1 MYLFAKRRS
10 EAEQMIFRIV
20 TGLVMALCL
29 AGAAFA
35 QDFTGRAR
43 ILPDETRAADTERGV
58 TLNLGMTQGVP
69 YRVFTLDDPARLIA
83 DFREV
88 DWTGLDPALFTQT
101 TAVSDARFGQYRPGW
116 TRMILDLD
124 GPLALA
130 SSDLRIDTETGQA
143 KLNLTLERTSHRDFA
158 ARSVA
163 PADPDW
169 GMPLVADVD
178 PARMRQSGNGKLVVV
193 IDPGHG
199 GVDPGAQRGGYDEK
213 ELMLRFAMELRDT
226 LVRTGEVDVYLT
238 READEFVPLE
248 TRVTIAHEA
257 RADLFLSLHADAL
270 DGGGARGA
278 TIYTLAEEASDKASQ
293 KLAERHNRADLLAG
307 VDLTGQDDVVAHVL
321 MDLARTDTMPR
332 ANRIADELLE
342 ALKENGNPLH
352 SRPRRG
358 AGFSVLKAADIP
370 SVLLEVGFLS
380 SERDRANITNP
391 EWRARTATAI
401 TTAILEWAIADAA
414 EGQLIRQ

>member
-1 MYLFAKRRS
+1 MVL
-10 EAEQMIFRIV
+10 RIL
-20 TGLVMALCL
+20 TGVVVAACL
-29 AGAAFA
+29 AGAAMA

-43 ILPDETRAADTERGV
+43 ILPEDTRASGTETGV
-58 TLNLGMTQGVP
+58 SLTLAMTQGVP
-69 YRVFTLDDPARLIA
+69 YRVFTLDEPARLIA

-88 DWTGLDPALFTQT
+88 DWTGLDPERLTRAAGVTE
-101 TAVSDARFGQYRPGW
+101 ARFGQYRPGW

-130 SSDLRIDTETGQA
+130 SSDLRIDTATGEA
-143 KLNLTLERTSHRDFA
+143 KLNLMLERTSEADFA

-163 PADPDW
+163 PVDPDW

-178 PARMRQSGNGKLVVV
+178 PARLRQSGDRKLVVV
-193 IDPGHG
+193 LDPGHG
-199 GVDPGAQRGGYDEK
+199 GVDPGAQRGGFDEK
-213 ELMLRFAMELRDT
+213 NLMLQFAIELRDA
-226 LVRTGEVDVYLT
+226 LVRTGEVDVFLT
-238 READEFVPLE
+238 REGDEFVPLE

-270 DGGGARGA
+270 EEGWARGA
-278 TIYTLAEEASDKASQ
+278 TIYTLSEDASDKASQ

-321 MDLARTDTMPR
+321 MDLARADTMPR
-332 ANRIADELLE
+332 AKRAADELLE

-352 SRPRRG
+352 SRPLRG

-370 SVLLEVGFLS
+370 SILLELGFLS
-380 SERDRANITNP
+380 SDRDRANIVNP
-391 EWRARTATAI
+391 EWRARTAAAI
-401 TTAILEWAIADAA
+401 TAAILEWAIADAA
-414 EGQLIRQ
+414 EGQLVRQ

>member
-10 EAEQMIFRIV
+10 EAEQMVLRIV
-20 TGLVMALCL
+20 TGLVVALCL

-43 ILPDETRAADTERGV
+43 ILPDETLARGTDSGV
-58 TLNLGMTQGVP
+58 SMTLAMTQGVP
-69 YRVFTLDDPARLIA
+69 YRVFTLDEPARLIA

-88 DWTGLDPALFTQT
+88 DWTGLEADHLTRANGINE
-101 TAVSDARFGQYRPGW
+101 ARFGQYRPGW

-130 SSDLRIDTETGQA
+130 SSDMRIDTETGQA
-143 KLNLTLERTSHRDFA
+143 KLNLILKRTTAEDFA

-169 GMPLVADVD
+169 GTPLVANVD
-178 PARMRQSGNGKLVVV
+178 PARERQSGNGKLVVV

-213 ELMLRFAMELRDT
+213 DLMLQFAMELRDT
-226 LVRTGEVDVYLT
+226 LVRTGEVEVFLT
-238 READEFVPLE
+238 READDFVPLE

-332 ANRIADELLE
+332 AKRAADQLLE

-352 SRPRRG
+352 SRPLRG

-370 SVLLEVGFLS
+370 SILLEVGFLS
-380 SERDRANITNP
+380 SDRDRANITNP
-391 EWRARTATAI
+391 EWRAQTATAI
-401 TTAILEWAIADAA
+401 TSAILEWAIADAA
-414 EGQLIRQ
+414 EGQLVRQ